1 MTKFFPRFLLI
12 TVLCLVLFAAFSIAR
27 LPVSMRA
34 EGLNSSNTNWP
45 TYGFDQD
52 HTYYNPD
59 ETTINPGNVSQL
71 TLTWSQSIKPTT
83 APTVVNNVL
92 YVGAFDHNVYAFNAT
107 TGAKLWSFQTNGPV
121 YAAPVVVNGVL
132 YVGSDDHNVYALNA
146 ATGAKLWSFATKKAV
161 RGAPDVVNGV
171 AYVTSLDGNAYALNS
186 QTGAMLWQ
194 KYIGSD
200 NGSSPTVDD
209 GMVFVA
215 SHTFDDRF
223 HVRLMYLFGLNAATG
238 ARVWRKEIETTG
250 ATVDS
255 TPTFVNG
262 IVYLSAGQ
270 TFGFCGNP
278 ASDSKPDARAQN
290 IMAFQATTGAVIW
303 HALTTSGCPTN
314 STAVAY
320 GFVYFVS
327 VDGNAYE
334 RNASNGAGG
343 WLATVGNG
351 SPIDYP
357 LTVANGIVYLSDS
370 AGYVYGLD
378 ATTGAQLWSYNIG
391 AESYPITIVNGM
403 VYVTSSTLQAFALPG
418 GTR

>member
-1 MTKFFPRFLLI
+1 MAKSFPRFLTI
-12 TVLCLVLFAAFSIAR
+12 TLLCLTLLAAYFVAR
-27 LPVSMRA
+27 SPVSSRA
-34 EGLNSSNTNWP
+34 AGPNSSHTNWP
-45 TYGFDQD
+45 TYGFNQD
-52 HTYYNPD
+52 HTYYNSD

-71 TLTWSQSIKPTT
+71 TLAWSQSIKPTT
-83 APTVVNNVL
+83 APTVAKNVL
-92 YVGAFDHNVYAFNAT
+92 YVGAFDHNVYAFNAA
-107 TGAKLWSFQTNGPV
+107 TGAKLWSFQTNGPI
-121 YAAPVVVNGVL
+121 YAASAVVNGVL

-146 ATGAKLWSFATKKAV
+146 ATGAKLWSFSTKNAV
-161 RGAPDVVNGV
+161 RGAPDVVSGV
-171 AYVTSLDGNAYALNS
+171 VYVTSTDGNAYALNA
-186 QTGAMLWQ
+186 QTGTMLWR

-215 SHTFDDRF
+215 AHNYDNPYHS
-223 HVRLMYLFGLNAATG
+223 RLIYLFGLNAATG
-238 ARVWRKEIETTG
+238 TRVWRREIDATG
-250 ATVDS
+250 ATFDS
-255 TPTFVNG
+255 TPTFANG

-278 ASDSKPDARAQN
+278 ASDSRPDVRAQN

-357 LTVANGIVYLSDS
+357 LTVANGIVYLSDT

-378 ATTGAQLWSYNIG
+378 ATTGAQLWSYNSG
-391 AESYPITIVNGM
+391 GESYPITIVNGM
-403 VYVTSSTLQAFALPG
+403 VYITSNTLQALSLPG